1 VSEIR
6 LYGAG
11 SIQVMRRLREML
23 EDLIEILP
31 AHPRPL
37 LHEQLELVGRSVAQN
52 FSDPE
57 DRRVAGVADYKGI
70 GGSRLGHAR
79 GAGAEK

>member
-11 SIQVMRRLREML
+11 SIQIMRRLREML
-23 EDLIEILP
+23 EDLIEVLP
-31 AHPRPL
+31 AHRSPPL
-37 LHEQLELVGRSVAQN
+37 REQLELVGRSVERN

-57 DRRVAGVADYKGI
+57 DRKMAGVADYKGI
-70 GGSRLGHAR
+70 GGSRLGHTR
-79 GAGAEK
+79 GTGAEK